1 MASSIGVAWNKEDL
15 LIAVGI
21 SQITLVRDGQFMK
34 QSFPRKVTDAG
45 METDVSA
52 KQLLK
57 QVSPTLVTDEGMTME
72 LSAKQLLKQSL
83 SK

>member
-1 MASSIGVAWNKEDL
+1 MRAAY
-15 LIAVGI
+15 
-21 SQITLVRDGQFMK
+21 
-34 QSFPRKVTDAG
+34 PRTATDAG

-72 LSAKQLLKQSL
+72 LSALQLLKQSL

>member
-1 MASSIGVAWNKEDL
+1 MRAAY
-15 LIAVGI
+15 
-21 SQITLVRDGQFMK
+21 
-34 QSFPRKVTDAG
+34 PRTVTDAG

>member
-1 MASSIGVAWNKEDL
+1 
-15 LIAVGI
+15 
-21 SQITLVRDGQFMK
+21 MK
-34 QSFPRKVTDAG
+34 QSFSRMVTDAG
-45 METDVSA
+45 MVTDVSA

-57 QVSPTLVTDEGMTME
+57 QVSPTLITDEGMTME

>member
-1 MASSIGVAWNKEDL
+1 
-15 LIAVGI
+15 
-21 SQITLVRDGQFMK
+21 MK
-34 QSFPRKVTDAG
+34 QSFPRTVTDAG

-57 QVSPTLVTDEGMTME
+57 QVSPTLITDEGMTME

-83 SK
+83 SKYFCKNLCKYVKVEHLEACLVTGMEW

>member
-1 MASSIGVAWNKEDL
+1 M
-15 LIAVGI
+15 IAVGI
-21 SQITLVRDGQFMK
+21 SQITLVKDGQFMK
-34 QSFPRKVTDAG
+34 QSFPRMVTDDG

-72 LSAKQLLKQSL
+72 LSALQLLKQSL

>member
-1 MASSIGVAWNKEDL
+1 MRAAY
-15 LIAVGI
+15 
-21 SQITLVRDGQFMK
+21 
-34 QSFPRKVTDAG
+34 PRTVTDAG

-72 LSAKQLLKQSL
+72 LSALQLLKQSL
-83 SK
+83 SKYFCKNLCKYAKS

>member
-1 MASSIGVAWNKEDL
+1 
-15 LIAVGI
+15 
-21 SQITLVRDGQFMK
+21 MK

-45 METDVSA
+45 MEMDVSA

-57 QVSPTLVTDEGMTME
+57 QVSPTLITDEGMTME
-72 LSAKQLLKQSL
+72 LSALQLLKQSL